1 MKGTLATIALRLEA
15 TSKFYKHRPV
25 PYAYK
30 AKVEAELKRLQEEGT
45 IEPVTFSE
53 WAAPIVPVMKKNGTV
68 RICGDYRLTVKQA
81 AQRDSYPLPR
91 IDDIFASLAEEQ
103 TFTKLDLSQAYQQV
117 ALEEQSKDYVVIN
130 TQLGLFKYN
139 RLPFGV
145 SAAPSILQRIMD
157 SLLQDISGTVVYLVD
172 ILITGRSRREHLQNL
187 DKTLERLSKAGL
199 RLRLEKCAFMQK
211 EANYLGHRI
220 DATGLYP
227 DGKKVQ
233 AIKAETEPRNVTEL
247 RSYLGLLN
255 YYGRFI
261 PDLATKLEPL
271 YKLLRQGA
279 SWE

>member
-53 WAAPIVPVMKKNGTV
+53 WAAPIVPLMKKNGTV
-68 RICGDYRLTVKQA
+68 RICGDYRLAVKQA
-81 AQRDSYPLPR
+81 AQRDSYSLPR

-130 TQLGLFKYN
+130 TQLGLFKYK
-139 RLPFGV
+139 LGV

-199 RLRLEKCAFMQK
+199 RLRLEMCAFMQK

-247 RSYLGLLN
+247 RSYLGILN
-255 YYGRFI
+255 YYGRFV